1 MIMFLFL
8 VKVAPGFKLIPF
20 ITALEQGLFRNFSKG
35 VLTSDFFS
43 HPFKSARN
51 PLLPEHKWVVCK
63 SGL

>member
-8 VKVAPGFKLIPF
+8 VKVAPGFKLIPS

-35 VLTSDFFS
+35 VHTSDFFS

-51 PLLPEHKWVVCK
+51 PLWTDLSPVFC
-63 SGL
+63 